1 MAIIT
6 TYPAFRWYACEKIV
20 SSPLATFN
28 VLAPDTI
35 TRTDGVSYIT
45 DGIEAG
51 MVTRPSGT
59 ANNDGFLY
67 TVESLIATTLTLD
80 VGDAVVAEGPIACT
94 LTSYWLDRDG
104 YEEFPGPFGHTNLV
118 RSGGFSGGFA
128 DIPQPWA
135 GVQFST
141 SVNAWTADAVPGVDE
156 YNWYLSQRT
165 DDPAK
170 QYIEITQYANPLFPG
185 NTYSGT
191 VKIDDTALAA
201 SELGISLPV
210 TPTQI
215 SEVFKHCDLYCIR
228 VADGAIQWA
237 NLLEEMFQVTR

>member
-118 RSGGFSGGFA
+118 RAAGFDGGITGV
-128 DIPQPWA
+128 PQPWTGGGFIVTA
-135 GVQFST
+135 NAHGV
-141 SVNAWTADAVPGVDE
+141 DAVKDVDE
-156 YNWYLSQRT
+156 YHWYLSQRT

-170 QYIEITQYANPLFPG
+170 QYVAATR
-185 NTYSGT
+185 YSFFTLTETRSGSI
-191 VKIDDTALAA
+191 KIDTTALAVG
-201 SELGISLPV
+201 ELGLTLPGC
-210 TPTQI
+210 TPTQMV
-215 SEVFKHCDLYCIR
+215 EVFKHCDLYCIR
-228 VADGAIQWA
+228 VADGAIQWI
-237 NLLEEMFQVTR
+237 NLLDEMFQVTR